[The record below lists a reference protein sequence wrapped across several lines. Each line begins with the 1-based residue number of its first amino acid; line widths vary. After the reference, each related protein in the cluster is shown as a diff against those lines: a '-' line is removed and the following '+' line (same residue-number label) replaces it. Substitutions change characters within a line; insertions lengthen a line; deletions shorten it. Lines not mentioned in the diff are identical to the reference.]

1 MIFYFEGFNS
11 IPTALTAMTAPHL
24 TLMHSFL
31 YIRLSEPYGCLGLR
45 YLSSLAR
52 WAEQGSNHCATSPY
66 HRQMTVTML

>member
-31 YIRLSEPYGCLGLR
+31 YIRLSEPYGRL
-45 YLSSLAR
+45 
-52 WAEQGSNHCATSPY
+52 
-66 HRQMTVTML
+66 